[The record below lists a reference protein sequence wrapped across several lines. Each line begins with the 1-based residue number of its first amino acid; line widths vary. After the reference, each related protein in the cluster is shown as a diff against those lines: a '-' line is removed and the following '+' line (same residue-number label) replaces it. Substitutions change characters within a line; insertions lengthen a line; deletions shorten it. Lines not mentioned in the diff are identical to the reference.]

1 MAMTSAHERNAVR
14 IQSENRSSHAF
25 LAKEKNVLIPSIPVV
40 PHGATKTILIVDDE
54 EYFVRTT
61 KLLLEAMGYDVLTAL
76 AGGEAIDVFRQNRQ
90 RVSLVILDLTMP
102 EIGGA
107 QIFRCLREIEPDIKV
122 LLLSG
127 YSIEGRATEL
137 LERGCNGFI
146 QKPFNVAT
154 LTSRLKEL
162 LWAMP

>member
-1 MAMTSAHERNAVR
+1 MTSVQERKDFR
-14 IQSENRSSHAF
+14 KQSENATSRGF
-25 LAKEKNVLIPSIPVV
+25 LAKEKDTSSPAVPVV

-76 AGGEAIDVFRQNRQ
+76 AGSEAVDLFRQNRQ
-90 RVSLVILDLTMP
+90 RISLVILDLSMP
-102 EIGGA
+102 GIGSDQVFDG
-107 QIFRCLREIEPDIKV
+107 LREIEPDIKV

-127 YSIEGRATEL
+127 YSVEGHATEL

-154 LTSRLKEL
+154 LTTRLKEL
-162 LWAMP
+162 LWARP